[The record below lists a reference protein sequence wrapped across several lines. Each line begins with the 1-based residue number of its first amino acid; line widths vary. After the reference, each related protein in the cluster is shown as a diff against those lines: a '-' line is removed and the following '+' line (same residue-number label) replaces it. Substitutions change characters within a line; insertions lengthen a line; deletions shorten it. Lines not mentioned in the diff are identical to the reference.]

1 METLWYYKCII
12 IKLKVSLW
20 KRELIVLADFDNN
33 EYKLGSKSFTVV
45 AINTAATAG
54 EWIKSKLGTF
64 KNLDLKYSP
73 HDLVTEVDKGSE
85 TLIRNLIMT
94 HFPQHSFLGEEG
106 VEPGPAAS
114 AAALANVSDAEY
126 LWIVD
131 PIDGTTN
138 YVHGFPFFVVSIALA
153 YKGEVIVGVVYD
165 PSRDELFV
173 AEKGKGAYVKGKRM
187 SVSPENKLSD
197 SLIGSGFPAD
207 RNYALPINQKGIQAI
222 APKVRNIRALGSAAL
237 QLAYVAAGRLSGF
250 WEIGLN
256 SWDIAAGALLIQE
269 AGGTVSDTL
278 GKPYTLDVRNV
289 MATNGSIHQE
299 LQEEL
304 AQCDGTGF

>member
-1 METLWYYKCII
+1 M
-12 IKLKVSLW
+12 
-20 KRELIVLADFDNN
+20 AND
-33 EYKLGSKSFTVV
+33 SKEAYVVGGKSYTAV
-45 AINTAATAG
+45 AINTAAKAG
-54 EWIKSKLGTF
+54 QWIKSKLGDF
-64 KNLDLKYSP
+64 NSIDVKYSP
-73 HDLVTEVDKGSE
+73 QDLVTEVDKGSE
-85 TLIRNLIMT
+85 KMIRKLIMT

-114 AAALANVSDAEY
+114 AKALQNVSNAEY

-138 YVHGFPFFVVSIALA
+138 FIHGFPFYTVSIALA

-173 AEKGKGAYVKGKRM
+173 AEKGKGAYVHGKKM
-187 SVSPENKLSD
+187 QVSSDDMLSN
-197 SLIGSGFPAD
+197 SLIATGFPSD
-207 RNYALPINQKGIQAI
+207 RNTALPINLKGVQLI
-222 APKVRNIRALGSAAL
+222 APKVRNIRVAGSAAL
-237 QLAYVAAGRLSGF
+237 HLAYVADGRLSGF

-269 AGGTVSDTL
+269 SGGKITDTA
-278 GKPYTLDVRNV
+278 GKPYNLAVRNV
-289 MATNGSIHQE
+289 IGSNWQIHDE

-304 AQCDGTGF
+304 AAAEATGY